1 MNMSKPK
8 QISQHGFTL
17 VEMMIVT
24 FVMGIVLAA
33 VFSQIAEVSQRSQS
47 ETVKTDMTQEA
58 REFVDEFERDL
69 HQAGYPNCRMI
80 TTPLAVNNCDFTNA
94 VVAQNGSVAA
104 GLVLVSNTEVGFEGD
119 VDGNGT
125 VDSVWY
131 RIVDSA
137 GNYPPTT
144 TCPCTLQ
151 RSQVAKVGGAGTTPL
166 AQLANAT
173 FSQELQNMVNSGV
186 ATGSVP
192 YTAGSGLA
200 ISGNTKWGATNTAYY
215 ASVVTFK
222 DYPVFTAYDQNG
234 TVIALPLDISTAAGQ
249 TAIQGIKSLRLNIN
263 LLANAKTGFDLKNN
277 TRPVET
283 LVGNA
288 RLVNCGGQPCD

>member
-1 MNMSKPK
+1 MNMSKLKP
-8 QISQHGFTL
+8 ISQHGFTL
-17 VEMMIVT
+17 IEMMIVT
-24 FVMGIVLAA
+24 LVMGIVLAA
-33 VFSQIAEVSQRSQS
+33 VFSQIAEVEQRSQS
-47 ETVKTDMTQEA
+47 ETVKTDMSQEA

-80 TTPLAVNNCDFTNA
+80 TTPGALTSNCDFTNA
-94 VVAQNGSVAA
+94 FVAANGSVAA

-131 RIVDSA
+131 RIVDSN

-151 RSQVAKVGGAGTTPL
+151 RSQVTKVAGTTPT

-173 FSQELQNMVNSGV
+173 FSQELQNMVNSGTAV
-186 ATGSVP
+186 GSVP

-200 ISGNTKWGATNTAYY
+200 IAGNTKWGTTNTSYY
-215 ASVVTFK
+215 AAVATFK

-234 TVIALPLDISTAAGQ
+234 TIIALPLDISTAAGQ
-249 TAIQGIKSLRLNIN
+249 TAIQGIKSLRININ
-263 LLANAKTGFDLKNN
+263 LLANATTGFDLKNN